1 MKQLRLDD
9 VGRDYPTDSPV
20 EDLVER
26 FRGAMLGL
34 AVGDAL
40 GWPNEFPGHRTKPA
54 TRFIEWEKL
63 VGGRFWGY
71 RDRILP
77 GEYSDDTQLTLALAR
92 SVLRTGGL
100 DVEKFAYEELPLWL
114 QYERGGGRSVK
125 AAARSLLRP
134 KSTWA
139 ANFFRDPDYRNAGA
153 NGAAMRTL
161 PVALVSYRDFDRLV
175 ADTFRHTI
183 VTHGHPRAI
192 VGALVLGLAVRR
204 SLGGQLED
212 LPSALIQD
220 LHEARASLEGADDYR
235 PWVAKWNV
243 VGEGSFQRVLS
254 LAFAEITSMLR
265 LAESAPN
272 TRQFMEDVGAFK
284 PETRG
289 SGTATVASAIY
300 IAARSNNNPPER
312 IREAATALGADT
324 DTIAAMTGAILGAL
338 LGTNALPADLASDIQ
353 DRRYLD
359 ATATSLAS
367 AAHGA
372 SEARTSRQT
381 PMNKGEAIRQLWAWE
396 IGLHEMFW
404 DALRDGDPVN
414 HPTLGRG
421 CIVRKQVLPIGRSGY
436 AAKLVR
442 VSFETGQT
450 CVFHSRVEL
459 KTGALGE
466 SLLRDLQSA

>member
-1 MKQLRLDD
+1 
-9 VGRDYPTDSPV
+9 
-20 EDLVER
+20 
-26 FRGAMLGL
+26 
-34 AVGDAL
+34 
-40 GWPNEFPGHRTKPA
+40 
-54 TRFIEWEKL
+54 
-63 VGGRFWGY
+63 
-71 RDRILP
+71 
-77 GEYSDDTQLTLALAR
+77 
-92 SVLRTGGL
+92 
-100 DVEKFAYEELPLWL
+100 
-114 QYERGGGRSVK
+114 
-125 AAARSLLRP
+125 
-134 KSTWA
+134 
-139 ANFFRDPDYRNAGA
+139 
-153 NGAAMRTL
+153 MRTL

-367 AAHGA
+367 AARGA

-381 PMNKGEAIRQLWAWE
+381 PMNKGEVVPLRFEDHGGEHLVPVVGVEMEHLGPAPILFDLR
-396 IGLHEMFW
+396 LHRVPERHKHFAREA
-404 DALRDGDPVN
+404 DDGGFY
-414 HPTLGRG
+414 HFRT
-421 CIVRKQVLPIGRSGY
+421 S
-436 AAKLVR
+436 
-442 VSFETGQT
+442 
-450 CVFHSRVEL
+450 
-459 KTGALGE
+459 
-466 SLLRDLQSA
+466 